1 MTKEKQFFVIIE
13 IKFQHSSLMLSIPGL
28 KQPFKILEFFP
39 IILKRDIR
47 VISVQLEQAL
57 SFNLLTVE

>member
-1 MTKEKQFFVIIE
+1 
-13 IKFQHSSLMLSIPGL
+13 MLSIPGL

-39 IILKRDIR
+39 IIQKRDIR

-57 SFNLLTVE
+57 SFNLLTLE